1 MTPSPISAV
10 PLRLGRR
17 IFGSRLLE
25 TIVSPNGFDGYGE
38 LLDPTFS
45 MRDVRAEVVAVRR
58 QTPRSVTL
66 TLVPNSNWQGFTA
79 GQHTGLIVEVDG
91 VLTTRFYSPA
101 SAATDQGQIELTISR
116 HDGGLLSEHLI
127 EHAKPGMIVGLTPAE
142 GEFTLP
148 AKAPVAETTQGLLLI
163 AGGSGITPVMSILRT
178 LLAEGHS
185 GSITVIRIARTPADA
200 LYEAELATITA
211 EHENVEVITAY
222 TRKKVAGALQGH
234 LTKTK
239 LTRACKDFATRMTF
253 VCGPPEL
260 TAAAEKIWAGQG
272 VQMKLH
278 TETFKLP
285 EISVAAEDAT
295 GTLVFASSGV
305 ETANDGRP
313 LLEQA
318 EAAGLSPRCGCRM
331 GICHT
336 CIAHVEEGVVRDLR
350 SGELRTLK
358 DEYVQTCVH
367 APVGELSIDL

>member
-17 IFGSRLLE
+17 IFGSKLLE

-45 MRDVRAEVVAVRR
+45 MRDVRAEIVAVRR

-66 TLVPNSNWQGFTA
+66 TLVANSNWQGFAA
-79 GQHTGLIVEVDG
+79 GQHSGLIVEVDG

-101 SAATDQGQIELTISR
+101 SDAGVAESLELTISE
-116 HDGGLLSEHLI
+116 HEGGLVSGHLI
-127 EHAKPGMIVGLTPAE
+127 AHARPGMIVGLTPAE

-148 AKAPVAETTQGLLLI
+148 AERPQGLLLI
-163 AGGSGITPVMSILRT
+163 AGGSGITPLMSILRT

-185 GSITVIRIARTPADA
+185 GPITLIRIARTPADA
-200 LYEAELATITA
+200 LYKAELATIAA

-234 LTKTK
+234 LTKSK
-239 LTRACKDFATRMTF
+239 LTRACKDFAERAAY

-260 TAAAEKIWAGQG
+260 TAAAEKIWAGQDALE
-272 VQMKLH
+272 QLR

-295 GTLVFASSGV
+295 GTLAFNTSGV
-305 ETANDGRP
+305 EVDNDGRP

-336 CIAHVEEGVVRDLR
+336 CIAHVEEGVVRDVR

-367 APVGELSIDL
+367 APVGEMSIDL